1 VSRLLDARAR
11 LADALTGSGVAV
23 AFGGRFAAPCVL
35 IEPGEPWISRER
47 ASRPMESRWRITA
60 IAGRSD
66 TTGAYDE
73 LGAMIDHI
81 DRALLSIRGVSLPSW
96 SAPRDL
102 NLGNVEHPASTA
114 SVLIYT
120 DEGV

>member
-1 VSRLLDARAR
+1 MSRLLDARAR
-11 LADALTGSGVAV
+11 LADALTGSGVSV

-47 ASRPMESRWRITA
+47 ASRPLESRWKCTA

-66 TTGAYDE
+66 TLAAYDE
-73 LGAMIDHI
+73 LGAMIDEI

-96 SAPRDL
+96 GAPHDVT
-102 NLGNVEHPASTA
+102 LGNVSHPASTA
-114 SVLIYT
+114 FVLIFT
-120 DEGV
+120 EEE